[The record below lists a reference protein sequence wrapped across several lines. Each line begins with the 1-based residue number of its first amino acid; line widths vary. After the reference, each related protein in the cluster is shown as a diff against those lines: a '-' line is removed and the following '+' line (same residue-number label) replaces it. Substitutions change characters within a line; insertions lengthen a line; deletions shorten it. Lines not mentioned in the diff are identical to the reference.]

1 MFERVS
7 ISKQKYDQ
15 LKKAEDEAESTK
27 IYKRIQAFKLIH
39 KNWRYSAIAEFLDIT
54 KDTMT
59 DWVNLYKREGM
70 QGLLNLHYKGGQP
83 RLNKRQIEDIKEK
96 AAQGSFTFAKDVQH
110 YIEKNFGIKYNLKHV
125 QLLFKK
131 SFIYPLRKQEKFL
144 ENQQA

>member
-39 KNWRYSAIAEFLDIT
+39 KNWRYSAIAEFLNIT

-59 DWVNLYKREGM
+59 DWVNLYNREGM

>member
-1 MFERVS
+1 
-7 ISKQKYDQ
+7 
-15 LKKAEDEAESTK
+15 
-27 IYKRIQAFKLIH
+27 
-39 KNWRYSAIAEFLDIT
+39 
-54 KDTMT
+54 MT
-59 DWVNLYKREGM
+59 DWVNLYNREGM

-110 YIEKNFGIKYNLKHV
+110 YIEKNFRIKYNLKHV